1 MAFLTEDELKK
12 MGFKSLGRNVKI
24 SDKTSIYAPQNISIG
39 DNVRIDDFCVLSAFG
54 GYINLHNHIHIAVF
68 CNLTGGGGIE
78 MMSYSGLSS
87 RVSLYS
93 ASDDYSGDYLIGP
106 VMEEE
111 CLKIIEGPVILEKYV
126 TVGTN
131 SAVLPN
137 VTLKEGSVLGSFSL
151 LTKDTEEWSI
161 YAGVTAKRIKSR
173 KKGLLELVNIM
184 EEKWK

>member
-1 MAFLTEDELKK
+1 MAFLSENELNEI
-12 MGFKSLGRNVKI
+12 GFKSLGRNVKI
-24 SDKTSIYAPQNISIG
+24 SNKASIYAPQNISIG

-68 CNLTGGGGIE
+68 CNLTGKGGIE
-78 MMSYSGLSS
+78 MKDYSGLSS

-106 VMEEE
+106 IMENE
-111 CLKIIEGPVILEKYV
+111 CLKIIEGPIILEKYV
-126 TVGTN
+126 TIGTN

-151 LTKDTEEWSI
+151 LTKDTEEWSVNV
-161 YAGVTAKRIKSR
+161 GVTAKKIKSR
-173 KKGLLELVNIM
+173 KKGLLDLINIM

>member
-1 MAFLTEDELKK
+1 MAFLSENELKEI
-12 MGFKSLGRNVKI
+12 GFKSLGRNVKI
-24 SDKTSIYAPQNISIG
+24 SNKASIYAPQNISIG

-68 CNLTGGGGIE
+68 CNLNGKGGIE
-78 MMSYSGLSS
+78 MKDYSGLSS

-106 VMEEE
+106 IMENE
-111 CLKIIEGPVILEKYV
+111 CLKIIEGPIVLEKYV
-126 TVGTN
+126 TIGTN

-137 VTLKEGSVLGSFSL
+137 VTLKQGSVLGSFSL
-151 LTKDTEEWSI
+151 LTKDTEEWSVN
-161 YAGVTAKRIKSR
+161 AGVTAKKIKSR
-173 KKGLLELVNIM
+173 KKGLLDLINIM